1 MAKAIELEVMDRDRV
16 GKGGARAARREGMVP
31 GIIYGGDIAEP
42 KPVSIAY
49 RTLVKQYETGNFT
62 NTLYMLK
69 LGGEELRVIPREV
82 QVDPVR
88 DFPIHVDFLRVRRGT
103 KIELTIPVE
112 FTNEEASPGI
122 KKGGVLNVVRH
133 EVEVMCPIEEIPES
147 FELDLTGLE
156 IGDSIHGSNLKLG
169 KDVELVITDRDF
181 TIATVAAPTVQE
193 EETEEAEAEEGEEA
207 EAEGGEASEEAK
219 DAE

>member
-1 MAKAIELEVMDRDRV
+1 MAKALELEVSERERL
-16 GKGGARAARREGMVP
+16 GKGAARAARREGMVP
-31 GIIYGGDIAEP
+31 GIVYGGDLDEP

-69 LGGEELRVIPREV
+69 VGGEEFRVIPRDV

-103 KIELTIPVE
+103 KIELTIPVD
-112 FTNEEASPGI
+112 FTNEEAAPGI

-133 EVEVMCPIEEIPES
+133 EVEVLCPIEEIPES

-156 IGDSIHGSNLKLG
+156 IGDTIHGSDLKLG
-169 KDVELVITDRDF
+169 AGVELVITDRDF

-193 EETEEAEAEEGEEA
+193 EATDEEGAEEAAEGAEEEA
-207 EAEGGEASEEAK
+207 PQEEAK
-219 DAE
+219 DGD